1 MGILNRG
8 KAIFFLMIFEI
19 VLFAGIGRVAFLDSP
34 VEDNFFNGILTGW
47 YGLFVL

>member
-8 KAIFFLMIFEI
+8 KAIFYLMIFEI
-19 VLFAGIGRVAFLDSP
+19 VFFAGVGRVAFLDSI
-34 VEDNFFNGILTGW
+34 VVDNFFNGVLTGW